1 MCWYNQVVCRP
12 TCIWFIWHTFLI
24 VLTPTHVYIANNKHH
39 YHTGLYG
46 TIVVLL
52 HILKAFCSILPEHF
66 FVRANVWWFVSVFSK
81 YIVFLYYL
89 LCDCSVYDSDLEE
102 DLKSDTSGHFK
113 RLLVSLCTVSL
124 FWTTIANHNFNFVW
138 QVLYLR
144 RLLLWAHHR
153 LGLNLW
159 HLSQTTRKI
168 HQIEV
173 FLHNNC
179 PVKSLQCSSPQ

>member
-1 MCWYNQVVCRP
+1 MYLIYMLSRRR
-12 TCIWFIWHTFLI
+12 TFLI

-39 YHTGLYG
+39 YQTGLYG
-46 TIVVLL
+46 AIVVLFFYKVL
-52 HILKAFCSILPEHF
+52 RHFAVFCLNTVLFTLISDEF
-66 FVRANVWWFVSVFSK
+66 
-81 YIVFLYYL
+81 FLYSPTIL
-89 LCDCSVYDSDLEE
+89 LSYIICFVIVPVYDSDLEE

-124 FWTTIANHNFNFVW
+124 FWITIANHYNFNFEW

-144 RLLLWAHHR
+144 RLLLCALYR
-153 LGLNLW
+153 LGINLW
-159 HLSQTTRKI
+159 HLSQTTRKL

-179 PVKSLQCSSPQ
+179 PVKSLQSSSPQ

>member
-1 MCWYNQVVCRP
+1 MWLIYMLSS
-12 TCIWFIWHTFLI
+12 WHTFLI

-52 HILKAFCSILPEHF
+52 HILKAFCSILPKHCF
-66 FVRANVWWFVSVFSK
+66 FRANSDDSLLYSPTILFSYFICFV
-81 YIVFLYYL
+81 IVA
-89 LCDCSVYDSDLEE
+89 VYDSDLEE

-138 QVLYLR
+138 QVLYFR
-144 RLLLWAHHR
+144 RLLLWAPHW
-153 LGLNLW
+153 LGINLW
-159 HLSQTTRKI
+159 HLSQITRKI

-173 FLHNNC
+173 FLHNNR
-179 PVKSLQCSSPQ
+179 PGKSLQSSSPQ